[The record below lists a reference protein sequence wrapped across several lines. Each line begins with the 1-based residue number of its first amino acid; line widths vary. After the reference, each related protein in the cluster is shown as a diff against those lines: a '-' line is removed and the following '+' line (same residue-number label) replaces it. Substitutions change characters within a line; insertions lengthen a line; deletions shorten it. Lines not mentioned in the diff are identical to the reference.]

1 MIPPI
6 PNARRTR
13 PRDASAPESCS
24 HAPRLASLGACIL
37 IAGAVLLAGCGPRA
51 DSDERRLARL
61 REANAAGALLLGIG
75 TEPADLDPQTVTGV
89 PEHKVLKALM
99 EGLVSEKP
107 GTLEPEPGVAERWDI
122 SPDGLV
128 YTFHLREQAR
138 WSNGEPVTA
147 TDFVRSYQR
156 ILTRSFG
163 AEYANMIHDFV
174 AGAKEYYDGTITDF
188 AQVGLR
194 AVDERTLEV
203 RLKHPTPYFLRI
215 LASHYSWFPVPIKVV
230 ERFGGLERR
239 GTDWTRPEN
248 FVGNGP
254 FVIKEWLR
262 TQKLVVKRSPTYWD
276 AARVRLNEIHFFA
289 TENIPGEER
298 MFRTGQLHCTNE
310 IPQSKIDSYRTSN
323 SPHLRIEPYLGT
335 YFYRLN
341 VTRPPFD
348 DVRVRR
354 ALALAISREDIVEHI
369 TRGGQ
374 QPAYH
379 YTPPGFPGYRPKAR
393 LTGTVEDAQRLLA
406 EAGHPG
412 GAGLPPVE
420 IQFNTSENHLAI
432 AEAIQAMWRRNLGVN
447 ATLRNLEWKVYLDS
461 HDTLSYGVSR
471 AGWIGDYLDCNTFLE
486 IFVTDGGNNDT
497 GWSNAEYDALRAKA
511 LSAPN
516 DEERFACYE
525 RMEEILLEELP
536 TIPIYF
542 YTRPYLIDTSVRG
555 MDPNPLDHHP
565 WKYVWLEP
573 IP

>member
-1 MIPPI
+1 MTSPITIPG
-6 PNARRTR
+6 RTR
-13 PRDASAPESCS
+13 PRAASAADARSR
-24 HAPRLASLGACIL
+24 ARLPSFIGSAALLAAAL
-37 IAGAVLLAGCGPRA
+37 AVAGCGA
-51 DSDERRLARL
+51 GDSDDRRAARL
-61 REANAAGALLLGIG
+61 REANAAGILLLGIG
-75 TEPADLDPQTVTGV
+75 TEPADLDPQVVTGV

-107 GTLEPEPGVAERWDI
+107 GSLEPEPAVAERWDI

-138 WSNGEPVTA
+138 WSNGDPVTA

-156 ILTRSFG
+156 ILTPSFG
-163 AEYANMIHDFV
+163 AEYANMIYDFV
-174 AGAKEYYDGTITDF
+174 AGAKDYYDGTITDF
-188 AQVGLR
+188 AQVGFR
-194 AVDERTLEV
+194 AIDERTLEV
-203 RLKHPTPYFLRI
+203 RLRHPTPYFLYI

-254 FVIKEWLR
+254 FAIKEWLH
-262 TQKLVVKRSPTYWD
+262 TQKVVVKRNPLYWD

-298 MFRTGQLHCTNE
+298 MFRTGQLHRTNE
-310 IPQSKIDSYRTSN
+310 VPQSKIDTYRAAN

-335 YFYRLN
+335 YFYRIN

-354 ALALAISREDIVEHI
+354 ALALAINREDIVQHV

-379 YTPPGFPGYRPKAR
+379 YTPPGFPAYQPKAR
-393 LTGTVEDAQRLLA
+393 LTGTIEEAQRLLA
-406 EAGHPG
+406 EAGFPG
-412 GAGLPPVE
+412 GEGLPRVE

-447 ATLRNLEWKVYLDS
+447 ATLKNLEWKVYLDS

-471 AGWIGDYLDCNTFLE
+471 AGWIADYLDCNTFLE
-486 IFVTDGGNNDT
+486 IFVTGGGNNDT
-497 GWSNAEYDALRAKA
+497 GWSNAEYDTLRARA
-511 LSAPN
+511 LSAPGE
-516 DEERFACYE
+516 EERIACYQ

-536 TIPIYF
+536 IIPIYF
-542 YTRPYLIDTSVRG
+542 YTRPYLLDSSVKG
-555 MDPNPLDHHP
+555 MEPNPLDHHP
-565 WKYVWLEP
+565 YKYVWLEP